1 MNRSRG
7 TMSFHRL
14 FSTQEIGLGANAA
27 YFTTAVI
34 RHFLKIGEAV
44 AARWIEMPQGVLIL
58 QMVPGR
64 ADSGAIYLYDRKQ
77 QVFYMICF
85 DGPEDNLTLEEFNQ
99 LLAEYALL
107 RFAEHPKLID
117 LQPAPPLPVQ
127 PPPPP
132 VFEVPRQQTPAP
144 RLLVLGE
151 YGFTLLTVIKS
162 GTGHKAPWPA
172 RRGVAHLHFQ
182 SIGSA

>member
-7 TMSFHRL
+7 SMSFHRL

-34 RHFLKIGEAV
+34 RQFLKIGEAV

-64 ADSGAIYLYDRKQ
+64 PDSGAIYLYDRKQ

-85 DGPEDNLTLEEFNQ
+85 DGPDDNLTLEEFNQ
-99 LLAEYALL
+99 LLAEYDLL
-107 RFAEHPKLID
+107 RFAEHPKLIE
-117 LQPAPPLPVQ
+117 LQPAPPLAVP

-132 VFEVPRQQTPAP
+132 VFDVPPQRVPTP
-144 RLLVLGE
+144 RLSVQGGLDLT
-151 YGFTLLTVIKS
+151 FLTVIKYETS
-162 GTGHKAPWPA
+162 HGVPWYVRP
-172 RRGVAHLHFQ
+172 GVAHLHFQ
-182 SIGSA
+182 GIGSA